1 MGSILHSIAL
11 LFALLSVVAS
21 SEPKAQLLFVDNDA
35 LLKLDYATYRGYY
48 NSTNEV
54 ASSSSYPTSR

>member
-1 MGSILHSIAL
+1 MMHLATFM
-11 LFALLSVVAS
+11 FALLCSSLSLTAS
-21 SEPKAQLLFVDNDA
+21 AEPKAQLVSTDSDV

-54 ASSSSYPTSR
+54 KLPP